1 MEGASF
7 RAWGEGYKAGFYT
20 PKAECPYGDDDPIAH
35 KWLDGWSDGK
45 RGRKRYLAT
54 NNLHSPRPERA
65 APVVEPVDEFAD
77 EAEADIDEL
86 TDEHV
91 AVVGEDAA

>member
-54 NNLHSPRPERA
+54 NNNLHSPRIVRA
-65 APVVEPVDEFAD
+65 APVVDQADEF
-77 EAEADIDEL
+77 AEADIDEL

-91 AVVGEDAA
+91 AVVMSDDGA